1 MSSIPIE
8 SAADKRILPLIQRS
22 VVLVALCLALA
33 SVAAQTVSISP
44 GEEPVP
50 VVTPSVRIE
59 FDTAS
64 DKFYRIESSEDLS
77 LWKPE
82 GYAFAGNGGRM
93 SALVSNHGL
102 PRLFYR
108 IRNNASPSETA
119 PVIPYAAVSQS
130 SSTTTPSP
138 ITAAEI
144 DPANDKLVL
153 LDSSSPGSG
162 LRSIPLSELANIPG
176 FTTRWGA
183 IQGSIADQADL
194 MSALNQKY
202 SAANP
207 PGWQSIANKPTTL
220 FGYGITDAVTTSTIG
235 FMERFSRYPEGSVLS
250 TGRTFP
256 EYGNAWRFNITG
268 KNRIGITTLSVSA
281 ADSSFN
287 DSAEGF
293 VAQWLVPGDW
303 LVASGF
309 TNPANNGRFRVAT
322 VTPGK
327 ITVTKDTGEP
337 VTLVNEAAG
346 GPRNLG
352 GGYPPYIT
360 NGALR
365 AADKTLIYIGA
376 PTATTNGRF
385 TISFEVELKPSVHP
399 SGQFGAAIT
408 LGIKPS
414 ELLLEQGGL
423 NLGNL
428 IHCQLTESGV
438 LANGIYGLLPAFDP
452 VSGTHPVQ
460 FVPGQSFPKNVK
472 HLIHCVVE
480 GDEMKLTSRGGTI
493 VYRDSR
499 IPAMIGSPDTHWFYE
514 TNGDSLGNN
523 LYANVWHL
531 HRIWVNA
538 PELDQAA
545 GWGVPDTQQ
554 AAVSSL
560 ASHAAIPPPPMTAEI
575 LGTAGNK
582 THLLSLADGLPE
594 QPGAHERTTI
604 HGSFPNG
611 SPKELT
617 LQLDG
622 TDVWST
628 GSIADHGEWT
638 IEIDRVRETTGSS
651 QMHIRYESET
661 TRRFGYHNV
670 RAGTSP
676 APSMELKG
684 SSTHDGDVIVRAL
697 IR

>member
-1 MSSIPIE
+1 MSSILIE
-8 SAADKRILPLIQRS
+8 RAARRPTSQLRRCVFLLIFLFTLLQ
-22 VVLVALCLALA
+22 AK
-33 SVAAQTVSISP
+33 AQTVSISP

-59 FDTAS
+59 FDTVS

-82 GYAFAGNGGRM
+82 GYAFAGNGRRM

-108 IRNNASPSETA
+108 IRNNATPSETV
-119 PVIPYAAVSQS
+119 PVIPYAAVAQS
-130 SSTTTPSP
+130 ATVQPTP

-144 DPANDKLVL
+144 DLANDKLVL
-153 LDSSSPGSG
+153 MDSSAPGGG

-183 IQGSIADQADL
+183 IQGSLADQADL

-202 SAANP
+202 SATNP
-207 PGWQSIANKPTTL
+207 PDWQSIANKPSTL
-220 FGYGITDAVTTSTIG
+220 FGYGITDAVSTSSIG
-235 FMERFSRYPEGSVLS
+235 FMDRFSRYPEGSVIT

-256 EYGNAWRFNITG
+256 EYGRAWRYSVTG
-268 KNRIGITTLSVSA
+268 KSRSGITTISVSS

-287 DSAEGF
+287 DSANGF

-303 LVASGF
+303 LSTSGF
-309 TNPANNGRFRVAT
+309 TNSANNGKFRVT
-322 VTPGK
+322 SVSPGK

-376 PTATTNGRF
+376 PTRTDNDRF
-385 TISFEVELKPSVHP
+385 TITFEVELKPSVHP
-399 SGQFGAAIT
+399 SGLFGATIT

-414 ELLLEQGGL
+414 ELVLEQGGL

-428 IHCQLTESGV
+428 IHCQLTESGI
-438 LANGIYGLLPAFDP
+438 LANGIYGLLPAFNP
-452 VSGTHPVQ
+452 VDGTHPVQ

-480 GDEMKLTSRGGTI
+480 GEEMRVTSRGGTI

-499 IPAMIGSPDTHWFYE
+499 IPAMIGNPDTHWFYE

-538 PELDQAA
+538 PELDQAV

-554 AAVSSL
+554 ATVSSL
-560 ASHAAIPPPPMTAEI
+560 SSQGTIPQTTQTSEI
-575 LGTAGNK
+575 TGTAGEK
-582 THLLSLADGLPE
+582 THLIAVSGGLLE
-594 QPGAHERTTI
+594 QPGSHERTTI
-604 HGSFPNG
+604 HGSFPNDN
-611 SPKELT
+611 PKELT
-617 LQLDG
+617 LQVNGADA
-622 TDVWST
+622 WST
-628 GSIADHGEWT
+628 GSLIDIGEWT
-638 IEIDRVRETTGSS
+638 IEIDRVREASGSC
-651 QMHIRYESET
+651 QLHIRYESET
-661 TRRFGYHNV
+661 SRRFGYHHV
-670 RAGTSP
+670 AAGAGSS
-676 APSMELKG
+676 SMELKG
-684 SSTHDGDVIVRAL
+684 SAAHDGDVIVRAL